1 MNWYGVL
8 KVAHVLSAIVWIGG
22 GAALSILMARLL
34 RGVDR
39 AALAPVIPQLT
50 RTMQAIGG
58 PAAGLLLLTG
68 IAMVLV
74 GRMTFR
80 SLWIGLGFGSIILL
94 GSVRRAESQSKR
106 MAALEQAAHRAM
118 TPSSRRRGRARQA
131 SMLLTNH
138 GIDRRR
144 QRSSA
149 DALGGGTHDGNN
161 TRPVPAHD
169 RRAGG
174 GRCPIIATADHD
186 GVFSQLIDY
195 VASRREHVLCLRR
208 RARRSAPL
216 IADQSFGGHRHVF
229 LERR

>member
-68 IAMVLV
+68 VAMVLV

-80 SLWIGLGFGSIILL
+80 SLWIGLGFGGIILL
-94 GSVRRAESQSKR
+94 GAYGGLVMSKR
-106 MAALEQAAHRAM
+106 LAALEQAVSSGDDAALARAG
-118 TPSSRRRGRARQA
+118 SRVRQA
-131 SMLLTNH
+131 STLLLAIMGSIVVVMILKPT
-138 GIDRRR
+138 
-144 QRSSA
+144 
-149 DALGGGTHDGNN
+149 L
-161 TRPVPAHD
+161 
-169 RRAGG
+169 
-174 GRCPIIATADHD
+174 
-186 GVFSQLIDY
+186 
-195 VASRREHVLCLRR
+195 
-208 RARRSAPL
+208 
-216 IADQSFGGHRHVF
+216 
-229 LERR
+229 